1 MKAYVAVQQSSP
13 AQHDTFVQSL
23 PEITMPI
30 SLPAASDQLVNTHKA
45 AYDHLLSLIN
55 VSLAGAEKLAAL
67 NISAAR
73 SALTEQVDHA
83 KNLLGAKDLQSA
95 FALHSAAS
103 QPQVE
108 KAIAYSR
115 SIYEISA
122 ETQEEL
128 VKLFE
133 QGHAELNKS
142 IGSALDWYAKSSA
155 NSDVA
160 VAAVKSALSAANSA
174 FENVNKAARQ
184 VADITEAGVS
194 AATNATVRA
203 VGSVSPPSRKKAA

>member
-1 MKAYVAVQQSSP
+1 MRAYVAVQQSCP
-13 AQHDTFVQSL
+13 AQHDTFVQPL

-30 SLPAASDQLVNTHKA
+30 SLPAASDQLVNIHKA

-83 KNLLGAKDLQSA
+83 KNLLGAKDLQTA

-115 SIYEISA
+115 SVYQISA

-155 NSDVA
+155 SSDVA

-203 VGSVSPPSRKKAA
+203 VASVPGSRKKAA

>member
-1 MKAYVAVQQSSP
+1 MRAYVAVQQSSP
-13 AQHDTFVQSL
+13 AQHDTFVQPL

-30 SLPAASDQLVNTHKA
+30 SLPAASDQLVNAHKA

-95 FALHSAAS
+95 FALHTTAS

-142 IGSALDWYAKSSA
+142 ISSALDWYAKSSA

-203 VGSVSPPSRKKAA
+203 VGSVSTPSRKKAA